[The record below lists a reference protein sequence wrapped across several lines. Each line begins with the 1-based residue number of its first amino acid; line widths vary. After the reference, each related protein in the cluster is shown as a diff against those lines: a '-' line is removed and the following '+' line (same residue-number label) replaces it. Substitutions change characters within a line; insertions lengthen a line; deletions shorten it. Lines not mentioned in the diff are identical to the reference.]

1 MKLASYVV
9 NGQPSYGLVSE
20 RGLIDL
26 GTKFGRRFPTL
37 RTLLAA
43 GELEEVAR
51 AGRERKPDYQQ
62 DQVTFLPTIPDPE
75 KIFCVGIN
83 YHAHREETGRS
94 EMAYP
99 TIFTRYA
106 NTQVGHAQPLIKPRV
121 SNDFDYEAELAVI
134 IGKRARHVS
143 KERAFDYIAGYAC
156 FNDGSVRDWQRHTS
170 QFTPGKNFVGTAGLG
185 PWMATKDEVS
195 DPTSLS
201 LVMRLNGREM
211 QRTTTDLMIFDIR
224 TLIQYLTTFSELV
237 PGDVIATGTPGGVGS
252 RRNPPVWM
260 KPGDIAEV
268 EISGIGVLRNPVVGE
283 E

>member
-37 RTLLAA
+37 RALLAA